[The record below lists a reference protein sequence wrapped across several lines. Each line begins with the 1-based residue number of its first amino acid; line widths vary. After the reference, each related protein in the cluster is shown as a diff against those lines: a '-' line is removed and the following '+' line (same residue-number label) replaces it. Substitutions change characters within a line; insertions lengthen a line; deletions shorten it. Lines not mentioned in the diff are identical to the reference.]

1 MPSAG
6 MSEPRAPDPHRTR
19 YSSRPFPSYRYVPG
33 KSPHPRR
40 HPAGHSYGQPEPT
53 AERLRPGE
61 WQQSADYLYGIDLYN
76 FAYWWECHEV
86 FEAFWHAAGRQTE
99 QGRFFQ
105 ALIQL
110 AAANVKLAQGN
121 VPAMRNLLRHGLARL
136 QCFPQSYMGLDVE
149 GLKQALVAVIDHP
162 HPQAPCLDL
171 HVTL

>member
-1 MPSAG
+1 MPAAW
-6 MSEPRAPDPHRTR
+6 MTEPQPPDPHRTR

-40 HPAGHSYGQPEPT
+40 HPAGHSYGQPEQT
-53 AERLRPGE
+53 AERLGPAE
-61 WQQSADYLYGIDLYN
+61 WQQSADYLYAIDLYN

-136 QCFPQSYMGLDVE
+136 QGLPQFYMGLDVE
-149 GLKQALVAVIDHP
+149 RLRQALLAGIDQP
-162 HPQAPCLDL
+162 HPQAPSLDL